1 MSVPELEARIES
13 CQGLVRSIAIA
24 IHKKLHGVHDL
35 DDLIAYGQLG
45 SAQAARE
52 FDPARGA
59 QFSTYAYYRIR
70 GAIYDGVAKMGWQKM
85 TVRRDAAWNEVLAE
99 DAEKKEEAATSDS
112 GDWLEGITERMATA
126 SLLSSS
132 GDSSKMDVADADAV
146 QPITEICSAE
156 LKVHLHRLVDQ
167 LPPDTAQLIR
177 DTYFQGLTMQEAA
190 ANLGVSKSWASR
202 MHAKGLQILG
212 ERLRLMGLDE

>member
-1 MSVPELEARIES
+1 MSVPELESRIES

-24 IHKKLHGVHDL
+24 IHKKLHAAHDL

-52 FDPARGA
+52 FDPSRGA

-99 DAEKKEEAATSDS
+99 DAEKKEEVATSDS

-132 GDSSKMDVADADAV
+132 GDSSKMDVADDDAV
-146 QPITEICSAE
+146 QPIAEICSAE

-177 DTYFQGLTMQEAA
+177 DTYFQGMTMQEAA
-190 ANLGVSKSWASR
+190 NNLGVSKSWASR
-202 MHAKGLQILG
+202 MHAKGLQTLG